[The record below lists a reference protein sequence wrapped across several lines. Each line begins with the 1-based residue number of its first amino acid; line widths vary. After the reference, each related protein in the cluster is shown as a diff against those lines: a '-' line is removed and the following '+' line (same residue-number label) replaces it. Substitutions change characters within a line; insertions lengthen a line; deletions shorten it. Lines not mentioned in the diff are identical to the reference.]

1 MKRLYALCCL
11 LVSYSLSA
19 QEFSPRYELVKLG
32 PQVNTFYHEAAP
44 VISPDGNT
52 LYFFVSNHPQNTHG
66 KENTQDIWVTRKNDK
81 GEWLQAEH
89 LGGPFNQHK
98 ANQVF
103 TVFPDGSLLIRGG
116 RGRDALGFSLV
127 SAGGGISELDV
138 KDFKTICRG
147 RFYGATM
154 SSDQKHMILYFS
166 EAAQSIRSDLYVSH
180 HEGGTSW
187 TRPVKLNITDGS
199 DEFGPFLA
207 PDNKTLYYAS
217 DRSDP
222 KKQGGS
228 DIYKTERLDDTW
240 NKWSKPVNLGP
251 PINTAA
257 GDAYFTVDQSGNVF
271 TSRANSRI
279 DGGNLDLFV
288 LVPKDLKVMV
298 AGTVINEKSGAPIS
312 GAAITLAYAGSE
324 PVALKSSTAGKFES
338 RVPEI
343 EQFKVAGSASGF
355 LPKELSFS
363 VPALV
368 RDTILNIEVPLTP
381 VAKKLIVNGTVYD
394 SKTNATVNARVEI
407 FGKKN
412 SRSIL
417 RPTANNGQ
425 FEQEVKSPD
434 WYVITASAEGYLN
447 AMDSIQLES
456 EEITPVTKDIFL
468 QPIEV
473 GLTVRLKNIYFD
485 FDRTTLKSES
495 FVELDKVVD
504 FLKANPNVEIEI
516 SGHTDSKGSD
526 EYNANLSQGRS
537 QAVVDYIVSQGIDVG
552 RLTAHGYGESKPID
566 SNDTEE
572 GRANNRRVEFTVMK
586 VD

>member
-1 MKRLYALCCL
+1 MTRFYSLCCL

-32 PQVNTFYHEAAP
+32 PQVNTFYHEGAP

-52 LYFFVSNHPQNTHG
+52 LYFFVSNHPENTHG

-81 GEWLQAEH
+81 GEWSQAEH

-103 TVFPDGSLLIRGG
+103 TIFPDGSLFIRGG

-127 SAGGGISELDV
+127 SAGGGVSELDV
-138 KDFKTICRG
+138 KEFKTICRG

-180 HEGGTSW
+180 HEGGNSW

-228 DIYKTERLDDTW
+228 DIYKSERLDDTW
-240 NKWSKPVNLGP
+240 NKWSKPVNMGP

-257 GDAYFTVDQSGNVF
+257 GDAYFAVDQSGNVF

-298 AGTVINEKSGAPIS
+298 VGTVINEKSGAPIS
-312 GAAITLAYAGSE
+312 GAAITLTYAGSE
-324 PVALKSSTAGKFES
+324 AVALKANATGKFET

-343 EQFKVAGSASGF
+343 EQFKVAGSAVGF

-368 RDTILNIEVPLTP
+368 RDTTLTVELPLTP
-381 VAKKLIVNGTVYD
+381 VAKKLIVQGTVYD
-394 SKTNATVNARVEI
+394 SKTNTAINARVEMVRQSNRRNVLSTRADN
-407 FGKKN
+407 GK
-412 SRSIL
+412 
-417 RPTANNGQ
+417 
-425 FEQEVKSPD
+425 FEQEVSALD
-434 WYVITASAEGYLN
+434 WYIMTAAAEGYLN
-447 AMDSIQLES
+447 ATDSVQLEN
-456 EEITPVTKDIFL
+456 EDLTPVTKDLYL

-485 FDRTTLKSES
+485 FDKTTLKSES
-495 FVELDKVVD
+495 FVELNKVVD
-504 FLKANPNVEIEI
+504 FLKANPNVDVEI
-516 SGHTDSKGSD
+516 SGHTDNKGSD
-526 EYNANLSQGRS
+526 DYNANLSQGRS
-537 QAVVDYIVSQGIDVG
+537 QAVVDYIVSQGIDAA